1 MRAGVGR
8 TALCCFL
15 DDPCGNKDAL
25 KLKSGRVSLITGN
38 LRFTSHEAYPTAD
51 QTAIMIQTKRTIPLV
66 FVGLLVGAFL
76 FVACDDLITTEDGD
90 DEIDR
95 DDPQAE
101 IITQEFSEDE
111 IAATLEYWTPER
123 MAEAIPVDDIG
134 IAGDPP
140 PSEDPVIPD
149 PDAPEVTR
157 PGDPPAIERDASRTN
172 GANSLMDQS
181 APNNAVEVT
190 TLPAY
195 PHRAMGKVF
204 FTIPGVGDRE
214 CSGGV
219 IASDNRSVVWT
230 AGHCLAEG
238 GGETW
243 YENFMFVPAYFDGDE
258 PAERWAARTLATFVG
273 WYSNEYFNYDLG
285 AAVMERRDGQSI
297 VDVTGSLGWMFNAAH
312 ETDTSQFGYPGE
324 GTIFNGQ
331 RMWTCNEPYTGAV
344 NRGSSGPSM
353 QTNDCDYTAGASGGP
368 WVVNVED
375 CPNCYI
381 NSVNSLWWFFTPRPA
396 DLGNQWAGPYQGS
409 AARNLLEVAE
419 GL

>member
-1 MRAGVGR
+1 
-8 TALCCFL
+8 
-15 DDPCGNKDAL
+15 
-25 KLKSGRVSLITGN
+25 
-38 LRFTSHEAYPTAD
+38 
-51 QTAIMIQTKRTIPLV
+51 MIQTRYTTILALV
-66 FVGLLVGAFL
+66 MLLAGAL
-76 FVACDDLITTEDGD
+76 ALTACDDLVTAD
-90 DEIDR
+90 DEEDEQVR
-95 DDPQAE
+95 EEDPQAE
-101 IITQEFSEDE
+101 ITTREFSDDE
-111 IAATLEYWTPER
+111 VAATLAYWTRER
-123 MAEAIPVDDIG
+123 MAEAIPVKDIG

-140 PSEDPVIPD
+140 PPESPVIPN

-157 PGDPPAIERDASRTN
+157 SGDIPAIERGLLPPDGS
-172 GANSLMDQS
+172 NSLTDQS

-195 PHRAMGKVF
+195 PHRAIGKVF
-204 FTIPGVGDRE
+204 FTKPDEGNFV

-243 YENFMFVPAYFDGDE
+243 YENFMFVPAYSDGNE
-258 PAERWAARTLATFVG
+258 PAERWAARNLATFVG
-273 WYSNEYFNYDLG
+273 WYSNENFNYDLG
-285 AAVMERRDGQSI
+285 AAVMERRDGRTI
-297 VDVTGSLGWMFNAAH
+297 VDVTGSLGWMFNASH
-312 ETDTSQFGYPGE
+312 DTDTSQFGYPGE

-331 RMWTCNEPYTGAV
+331 RMWTCDEPYTGAT
-344 NRGSSGPSM
+344 NQGNSGPSM

-368 WVVNVED
+368 WVVNIGE